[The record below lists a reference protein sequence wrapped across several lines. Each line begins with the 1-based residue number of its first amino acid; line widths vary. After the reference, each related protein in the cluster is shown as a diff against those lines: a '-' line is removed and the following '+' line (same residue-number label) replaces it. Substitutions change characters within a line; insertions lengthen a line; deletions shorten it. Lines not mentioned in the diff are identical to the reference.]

1 LKVKADE
8 LSECKL
14 RISLAES
21 KADNSLKELEEKNK
35 KLAHAN
41 EELKSSS
48 SKSEKYAVWLLEGEI
63 VVNRYL

>member
-35 KLAHAN
+35 KLAQAN

-48 SKSEKYAVWLLEGEI
+48 SKSEKYAVWIWKARLL
-63 VVNRYL
+63 